1 MDPKI
6 DRNYNLS
13 MSYVFIHV
21 LLLGDGG
28 ETFHNDKDCV
38 FLDFDFTVVLV
49 SLEKLTILRCL
60 NMY

>member
-49 SLEKLTILRCL
+49 S
-60 NMY
+60 